1 VLHDHPE
8 GVLGCLR
15 HLGETARRTVERDIE
30 IETETA
36 IDDVLA
42 DAIKADMVERFRHR
56 YDLSDLLGYVE
67 RGLDN

>member
-1 VLHDHPE
+1 M
-8 GVLGCLR
+8 GCLR
-15 HLGETARRTVERDIE
+15 HLGETARWTVERDIQ

-56 YDLSDLLGYVE
+56 YDLSDLLG
-67 RGLDN
+67 